1 MFDWITDVVDR
12 TGYVGVF
19 LLMLVE
25 NVFPPIPS
33 ELIMPLAGFTAAQG
47 KLNAVLVVLAGT
59 AGSLIGALFWYCVG
73 RWLGRERLKRF
84 AARHGRWLTLTPDEV
99 DKSSDW
105 FRRHGAKAVFFGRLV
120 PTVRTLISVPAG
132 VTGMPLASF
141 LAFTALGT
149 GLWTALLAGA
159 GYLLQD
165 QYGRVA
171 AYVGPVSNAI
181 VGLIAAWYVYR
192 VITHPGRQRSDT

>member
-59 AGSLIGALFWYCVG
+59 AGSLLGALFWYGLG

-105 FRRHGAKAVFFGRLV
+105 FRRHGAKAVFVGRLV

-132 VTGMPLASF
+132 ITGMPLASF

-171 AYVGPVSNAI
+171 GYVGPVSNVI
-181 VGLIAAWYVYR
+181 FGLIAAWYVYR
-192 VITHPGRQRSDT
+192 VVTHPGRQRSGT

>member
-1 MFDWITDVVDR
+1 MFDWITDLVDR
-12 TGYVGVF
+12 TGYAGVF
-19 LLMLVE
+19 FLMLVE
-25 NVFPPIPS
+25 NIFPPIPS
-33 ELIMPLAGFTAAQG
+33 EVIMPLAGFTAAEG

-59 AGSLIGALFWYCVG
+59 AGSLLGALFWYYVG

-84 AARHGRWLTLTPDEV
+84 AARHGRWLTLAPDEI
-99 DKSSDW
+99 DEASDW

-132 VTGMPLASF
+132 ITGMPLASF

-149 GLWTALLAGA
+149 GLWTTLLAGA
-159 GYLLQD
+159 GYLLQE

-171 AYVGPVSNAI
+171 AYVGPASNL
-181 VGLIAAWYVYR
+181 VFVLIAAWYLYR
-192 VITHPGRQRSDT
+192 VVTHSGRQRSGR